1 MGGIVDSPPPSP
13 TQGTEPVINQSRCAG
28 DPVVY
33 LEVKGDP
40 PSPFLDYMI
49 RERVSTRGEIRPLEP
64 EDELVA
70 CTLPH
75 ERVGVVDELAIRRYI
90 EGKTRWDERYKRTTE
105 TIRKQRAKNLNIAKF
120 ETVRNVQQ
128 LQMHL
133 TQNGQEQEKGGKG
146 RMHVHDPVPNL
157 ADGLRKTAAS
167 WTWAWAADDD
177 ERPPPSSIVARRDTE
192 EARRLSK
199 IADQPITEDEH
210 RLSGNN
216 LWMFLF
222 NSLSTEKP
230 VPGTPRSNASGSDH
244 SDTQRPRAES
254 VAVQDSTTTE
264 RQGKVKQFLSASS
277 PVPKRTA
284 SSPPTVQVE
293 QT

>member
-1 MGGIVDSPPPSP
+1 MDGIVDSPPPSP
-13 TQGTEPVINQSRCAG
+13 TPGTEPVTNQSRCAG

-33 LEVKGDP
+33 VEVKDDP
-40 PSPFLDYMI
+40 PSPFMDNMI
-49 RERVSTRGEIRPLEP
+49 RERVSTRGEIRPLES
-64 EDELVA
+64 EVELAA

-105 TIRKQRAKNLNIAKF
+105 TIRKQRTKNLNIAKS

-128 LQMHL
+128 LQMHFI
-133 TQNGQEQEKGGKG
+133 QNGQEQEKGGKG
-146 RMHVHDPVPNL
+146 RMHTHGPVPTL

-199 IADQPITEDEH
+199 IADQPITEVEH

-222 NSLSTEKP
+222 NTLSTEKA
-230 VPGTPRSNASGSDH
+230 VPGTPRSNDSGSDH
-244 SDTQRPRAES
+244 SDSQRPRAES
-254 VAVQDSTTTE
+254 VAVQGSTATE
-264 RQGKVKQFLSASS
+264 RQGKVKRFLSASA

-284 SSPPTVQVE
+284 SSPPVVQVE